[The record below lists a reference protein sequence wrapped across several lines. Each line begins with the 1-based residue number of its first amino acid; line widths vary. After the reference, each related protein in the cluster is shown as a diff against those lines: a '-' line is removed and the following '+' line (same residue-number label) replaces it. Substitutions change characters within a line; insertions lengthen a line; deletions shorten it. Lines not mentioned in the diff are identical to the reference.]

1 MTSRDAILSAVRANE
16 PRPVPAL
23 PDVPRFESTTRS
35 LLDDFR
41 EALLRMGGK
50 FAPKDGGG
58 DLDEFIRSLFP
69 QARVICSATAEVKG
83 TRALARSTNPT
94 DLADVDVGIVR
105 ATFGVAETGSIW
117 LSEAELQV
125 NALAYLAQH
134 FVVLLDPSDI
144 LGNLHDAY
152 RDSRFKT
159 ARYAVLVTGPSATAD
174 IEGVLIHGAQ
184 GVRSLTVVP
193 LAGPIGDAGRSRA

>member
-105 ATFGVAETGSIW
+105 AAFGVAETGSIW

-152 RDSRFKT
+152 RDPRFKT

>member
-1 MTSRDAILSAVRANE
+1 MTSRDAILAAVRANE
-16 PRPVPAL
+16 PRLAPAL

-50 FAPKDGGG
+50 FAPKSGE
-58 DLDEFIRSLFP
+58 DLGEFIRSLFP

-83 TRALARSTNPT
+83 TRGLARNTNPT

-105 ATFGVAETGSIW
+105 AAFGVAETGSIW

-152 RDSRFKT
+152 RDPRFKT

-193 LAGPIGDAGRSRA
+193 LACPIGDAGRNRV

>member
-83 TRALARSTNPT
+83 TRALARSNPT

-105 ATFGVAETGSIW
+105 AAFGVAETGSIW